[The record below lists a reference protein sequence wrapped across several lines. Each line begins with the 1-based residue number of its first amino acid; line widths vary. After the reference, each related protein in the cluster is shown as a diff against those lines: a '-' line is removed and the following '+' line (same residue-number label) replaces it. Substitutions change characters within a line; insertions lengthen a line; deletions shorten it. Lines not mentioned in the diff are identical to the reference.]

1 MSQSQRL
8 LTLLS
13 DGLPHRTDEIVEKVY
28 GHGLSL
34 SRVGAR
40 VFDLKKKYKLEISGW
55 HDPVDRTL
63 YWYQLKA
70 AVASVPDFTP
80 TMPRQT
86 EGVGIPAR
94 RLAGTSNPASRQ
106 NLLFEIPQE
115 KRYTTPWD

>member
-1 MSQSQRL
+1 MSQTSRL

-40 VFDLKKKYKLEISGW
+40 VYDLKTKYELNINGW
-55 HDPVDRTL
+55 HDPKNKSL

-70 AVASVPDFTP
+70 EAYRREALTDSVRLCKPNGEKPYSASDLFP
-80 TMPRQT
+80 
-86 EGVGIPAR
+86 
-94 RLAGTSNPASRQ
+94 SRQ
-106 NLLFEIPQE
+106 WTD
-115 KRYTTPWD
+115 Y